1 MSCAWYPITSLLA
14 TPSSDR
20 RRLTV
25 SRSVPFSFASLSRS
39 LPFSSLSS
47 SVIGGGGGGG
57 GRIEFATAIAAA
69 TAAAID
75 SLFTIGASS
84 WSSSYPS
91 SGSTFSKS
99 SRTL

>member
-25 SRSVPFSFASLSRS
+25 SRS
-39 LPFSSLSS
+39 LPFSALSFSLSS
-47 SVIGGGGGGG
+47 SDIGGGGG